1 MYTVILHCHLLL
13 HGFSVYPKAH
23 EDGAS
28 PDDGMAR
35 AAGTA
40 AHFAAVFVAAA
51 ASLGFVSRM
60 VVLDRHC
67 VAEVRANPR
76 DRSGSGAQRARG

>member
-1 MYTVILHCHLLL
+1 
-13 HGFSVYPKAH
+13 
-23 EDGAS
+23 
-28 PDDGMAR
+28 MAR